1 MLGISKS
8 SYYAKPTKQSTRDK
22 DAIVQLAAVH
32 EQHPFYGVRRMA
44 IHLGWSEKKTR
55 RIRTKAGIVVP
66 TTAKRHKYPR
76 SAKAEIDAPQN
87 ILHTYA
93 RFKDDTRPQ
102 DGMSYTD
109 MTSAEAWAQD
119 FTFIRHDNAFCYLA
133 IVMSLTTREVVGWRL
148 GTNHTSRLTHSA
160 LSDALS
166 KHQSPAILHSD
177 QGSECLS
184 YIHQD
189 LCSKMEI
196 QLSVSNKSSSW
207 QNGFMERWFGNFKK
221 EFGRTSKHETLE
233 HLHEAIALYIHY
245 YNTKRINLAL
255 KTTPA
260 AYAASL
266 QSRDKVS
273 GKGRA

>member
-8 SYYAKPTKQSTRDK
+8 SYYAKPTKQSARDK
-22 DAIVQLAAVH
+22 DAIAQLTAVH

-66 TTAKRHKYPR
+66 TAAKRHKYPR

-93 RFKDDTRPQ
+93 RFKDDSRPQ

-133 IVMSLTTREVVGWRL
+133 IVMSLATREVVGWRL
-148 GTNHTSRLTHSA
+148 GTNSHQQTNTQRSLGRSKQASEPSHTTLRPRFRIPQLYTSRS
-160 LSDALS
+160 
-166 KHQSPAILHSD
+166 
-177 QGSECLS
+177 
-184 YIHQD
+184 
-189 LCSKMEI
+189 M
-196 QLSVSNKSSSW
+196 
-207 QNGFMERWFGNFKK
+207 
-221 EFGRTSKHETLE
+221 
-233 HLHEAIALYIHY
+233 
-245 YNTKRINLAL
+245 
-255 KTTPA
+255 
-260 AYAASL
+260 
-266 QSRDKVS
+266 
-273 GKGRA
+273 